1 MMIGTLQMDGQIFR
15 VIPEEEYQAW
25 QRDRH
30 APATAVPVSKGPPV
44 EIYTQQRIA
53 EFLLNNATDVSDY
66 RRVREDVLR
75 MGLDPDSIDH
85 EKPDG
90 VE

>member
-1 MMIGTLQMDGQIFR
+1 MDGRTFR

-30 APATAVPVSKGPPV
+30 VPTAAAPLAKGPPV
-44 EIYTQQRIA
+44 EIYTQRRIA
-53 EFLLNNATDVSDY
+53 EFLLNNATDASDY
-66 RRVREDVLR
+66 LKVRDDVLR

-90 VE
+90 VG

>member
-1 MMIGTLQMDGQIFR
+1 MIGTLQMDGRIFR

-30 APATAVPVSKGPPV
+30 ASVTAVPVSKEPPV

-53 EFLLNNATDVSDY
+53 EFLLNNATDVPDY